1 MYLRYA
7 LCSFT
12 VLSCDYLAGND
23 EMIYIYM
30 LIIAVLVMTI
40 LYGYIRSIS
49 GKHVLETWAIV
60 RSSGDVFAL
69 QFDKTV
75 LLI

>member
-1 MYLRYA
+1 
-7 LCSFT
+7 
-12 VLSCDYLAGND
+12 
-23 EMIYIYM
+23 
-30 LIIAVLVMTI
+30 MTI